1 MHEALVY
8 YKHPSFNPLTPVRV
22 AFEDQPAID
31 TGGVTRQFFTD
42 ILQQL
47 AQGKLQLFVGPAN
60 RLRLAYSPQV
70 LPVVKILGTLIA
82 HSLLHEGPGFPY
94 FAPFVYWYIAT
105 GCEQRILPYVS
116 IRDDLSTSCTQIV
129 KKVSCSVP

>member
-22 AFEDQPAID
+22 AID

-47 AQGKLQLFVGPAN
+47 AQAVVCC

-70 LPVVKILGTLIA
+70 LLVVKILWTLIA

-94 FAPFVYWYIAT
+94 FAPF
-105 GCEQRILPYVS
+105 G
-116 IRDDLSTSCTQIV
+116 
-129 KKVSCSVP
+129 